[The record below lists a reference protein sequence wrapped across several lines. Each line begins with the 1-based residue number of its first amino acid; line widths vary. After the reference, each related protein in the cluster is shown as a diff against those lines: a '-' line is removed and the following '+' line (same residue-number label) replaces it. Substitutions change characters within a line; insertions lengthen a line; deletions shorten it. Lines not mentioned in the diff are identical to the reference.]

1 MDEAS
6 STMERLDL
14 DEAPYPPT
22 VPEAPTD
29 NMPRVHSPRP
39 QQPRRSTEPPTV
51 LLSSEGSV
59 IGTLP
64 LCQQRNRSPYSR
76 SHLRSRSGNGNLSAP
91 QMARARSLPSVT
103 GHSSFSFI
111 SSPTLSPASP
121 LRSPA
126 RMRSPNRPPPEESYP
141 PSTGPN
147 LFDIDP
153 ISEDSELD
161 LTPRANYHDRSTQ
174 SSPLH
179 ATFPRIRRRPA
190 SPLSQTSP
198 SNSYSFLGATTS
210 SPTPTSTSFPSS
222 PRLAPTRYNEPFPG
236 SSVPSFSFSAPY
248 STSIPTSASSS
259 SIASSVPSTPS
270 STRSRSP
277 SISSLETIP
286 DSPDAEAAA
295 LLADAEDRVRI
306 AQLKAAADAA
316 DKKAALRRG
325 SFNVDVAGRWGSP
338 GAGGTSG
345 LGGMNG
351 RDKRKRWS
359 VCGAERRGD
368 LDLET
373 IWED

>member
-1 MDEAS
+1 MQDTIMDDIS
-6 STMERLDL
+6 SAVEQLDL
-14 DEAPYPPT
+14 NEAPSSPVVSDPP
-22 VPEAPTD
+22 EI
-29 NMPRVHSPRP
+29 MPRVHSPRP
-39 QQPRRSTEPPTV
+39 HTPRRCTEPPAV
-51 LLSSEGSV
+51 FLSSERNV
-59 IGTLP
+59 VAPLP
-64 LCQQRNRSPYSR
+64 LRHQRNRSPYSR
-76 SHLRSRSGNGNLSAP
+76 SHLRTRSGNSSLSAP

-103 GHSSFSFI
+103 GHSSFSSI
-111 SSPTLSPASP
+111 SSPTLPPASP

-161 LTPRANYHDRSTQ
+161 LTPRANYQDRSTQ

-179 ATFPRIRRRPA
+179 ATFPRTRRRPT
-190 SPLSQTSP
+190 SPLYQISSSGVSLPNMMSTTPLSA
-198 SNSYSFLGATTS
+198 SFS
-210 SPTPTSTSFPSS
+210 SASSS
-222 PRLAPTRYNEPFPG
+222 PRLAPTRYNEPYPG
-236 SSVPSFSFSAPY
+236 PAPSFS
-248 STSIPTSASSS
+248 SSS
-259 SIASSVPSTPS
+259 TTSSVPSTPT

-316 DKKAALRRG
+316 DQNAALKRG
-325 SFNVDVAGRWGSP
+325 NFNVEVSGRFGS
-338 GAGGTSG
+338 GI
-345 LGGMNG
+345 GGMNG

>member
-1 MDEAS
+1 MQHTIIDDTS
-6 STMERLDL
+6 SAMEQLELD
-14 DEAPYPPT
+14 DAPSSP
-22 VPEAPTD
+22 VVAEG
-29 NMPRVHSPRP
+29 MPRVHSPRP
-39 QQPRRSTEPPTV
+39 QAPRRSTEPPAV
-51 LLSSEGSV
+51 LLSSEGTI

-64 LCQQRNRSPYSR
+64 LRQPRNRSPYSR
-76 SHLRSRSGNGNLSAP
+76 SHLRSRSGNNNLSAP

-103 GHSSFSFI
+103 GHSSFSSI

-126 RMRSPNRPPPEESYP
+126 RVRSPNRPPPEESYP

-161 LTPRANYHDRSTQ
+161 LTPRANYQDRSAQ

-179 ATFPRIRRRPA
+179 ATFPRSRRRPA
-190 SPLSQTSP
+190 SPLSQPSP
-198 SNSYSFLGATTS
+198 NSS
-210 SPTPTSTSFPSS
+210 SISFPSLSTSS
-222 PRLAPTRYNEPFPG
+222 PRLLPTIARYNEPFPLANPI
-236 SSVPSFSFSAPY
+236 SSSSFSAP
-248 STSIPTSASSS
+248 SITSSS
-259 SIASSVPSTPS
+259 SSVPSTPT

-295 LLADAEDRVRI
+295 LRADAEDRARL
-306 AQLKAAADAA
+306 AQLKAAAEAEAAAIDADVVGGA
-316 DKKAALRRG
+316 ERKGPTGRRG
-325 SFNVDVAGRWGSP
+325 TAPVVNG
-338 GAGGTSG
+338 G
-345 LGGMNG
+345 LGMMGSFGVGSVGMGLNG